1 MARKIISSKAKK
13 GKKIDSEWNRLSA
26 TDPGQ
31 PMLKTHVDQI
41 AKRVD
46 VAHNIRKGKKN
57 YEPIIG
63 AVVGS
68 VQSGKTSTMIGLSG
82 RLFAQGYQVI
92 TILTGLRNDLR
103 YQSARRFY
111 RDLFDSGEAT
121 YEFIPMKP
129 GIQEVYPKSFTH
141 PKGQGNHGSL
151 KQGMDFS
158 TDLPLIQDINTSSAA
173 SLNLNALNGVPVIQ
187 FVKKIGRRS
196 GGATLGMLKNALNMA
211 NNSLISAGKPP
222 LRHAIIDDECDE
234 ATVGGSTRAAA
245 PPEIRD
251 IVNIGHGTYVG
262 FTATAQANI
271 FTDGP
276 TNPLQP
282 KDFLELLRYPADYNV
297 GLPRS
302 DVAWNPG
309 RNTVAYCGG
318 YLFHEWN
325 DARGEP
331 DFFREDLNY
340 VQAVLSYIV
349 SGAIRLEN
357 KKGAK
362 FPSKKHRTQGYLPK
376 AHVLPEPHTML
387 VHTSHKISD
396 HFIAAGDM
404 IQAIHK
410 HLKSGKNITVA
421 DDSDALKEWGVVQ
434 KLLIKST
441 KTNLKIY
448 KTWYNKFE
456 TSTAS
461 VIKDSPGTK
470 RLPPW
475 NDVSKRLED
484 VISNIDLRIV
494 NSSTSSEN
502 LLYDVSDIS
511 IAGVPKQS
519 IPQDIYPIVISGN
532 KMGRGITLDGLT
544 TTFFDRHPK
553 MKVQDTIIQRQRW
566 FGYHGDRLGL
576 VRIFCHED
584 EWATLRAINDD
595 DESLKQE
602 IAKRKHLPPTSQK
615 WATFFT
621 GGSALTRKAKRGS
634 VKHISFDYS
643 PIPHGYFKIVNNP
656 CRTNSNKKNLRAF
669 DNLFKALCKKGMK
682 KPTSGSSHLKQHYF
696 LGKQFNS
703 GASGGAPV
711 THGSRLSAVE
721 VAEII
726 ESFYIHGH
734 NPDPSTQQLGNPKAL
749 GVKSGFKMLP
759 GKGKR
764 LHKMNGMWDQDYLH
778 VALYLRWWSHTQ
790 PGNVPEF
797 NLIIRNGASSKVRI
811 VKDHNGKKMDVKIG
825 RGKLGNHVVPLDKST
840 AYIRPATMGGRG
852 AGQIS
857 DGRLDD
863 MKTKKEWGS
872 DPAYLNGQ
880 ENPRKDGQ
888 PGLLILDLLND
899 GVGDIVRMG
908 LITPEG
914 GPVTGLAVQM

>member
-1 MARKIISSKAKK
+1 MARKISASKAKK
-13 GKKIDSEWNRLSA
+13 GAKINSEWNRLSA
-26 TDPGQ
+26 SDPGQ

-41 AKRVD
+41 AKRVKD
-46 VAHNIRKGKKN
+46 AHASRKGKKK
-57 YEPIIG
+57 YDPVIG

-121 YEFIPMKP
+121 YEFIPVKP
-129 GIQEVYPKSFTH
+129 NIQKVTPQSFTH
-141 PKGQGNHGSL
+141 PKGQGNHGTL
-151 KQGMDFS
+151 KQGTDFS

-173 SLNLNALNGVPVIQ
+173 ALELNALNGVPVIQ

-196 GGATLGMLKNALNMA
+196 GGATLGMLKNVINMA
-211 NNSLISAGKPP
+211 NNSLISGGHPP
-222 LRHAIIDDECDE
+222 LRHAVIDDECDE

-282 KDFLELLRYPADYNV
+282 QDFLELLRYPADYNI

-309 RNTVAYCGG
+309 KDKIAYCGG
-318 YLFHEWN
+318 YLYHEWN
-325 DARGEP
+325 DARGKP
-331 DFFREDLNY
+331 DYFREDLSY
-340 VQAVLSYIV
+340 AQAVLSYIV
-349 SGAIRLEN
+349 SGAIRLAN
-357 KKGAK
+357 RKGAT
-362 FPSKKHRTQGYLPK
+362 FPSKTDRTNGYLSK
-376 AHVLPEPHTML
+376 SHVLPEPHTML

-396 HFIAAGDM
+396 HFIAAGSM
-404 IQAIHK
+404 IQEIHT
-410 HLKSGKNITVA
+410 HLKSGKIITV
-421 DDSDALKEWGVVQ
+421 DDDVDALKEWN
-434 KLLIKST
+434 KLRTLLIKST
-441 KTNLKIY
+441 KTKLKMFQD
-448 KTWYNKFE
+448 WYDKFQIST
-456 TSTAS
+456 TSAR
-461 VIKDSPGTK
+461 IDSPGTK
-470 RLPPW
+470 KLPPW
-475 NDVSKRLED
+475 KDVSKRLEE

-494 NSSTSSEN
+494 NSKTKSEN
-502 LLYDVSDIS
+502 LLYDVSDIKIS
-511 IAGVPKQS
+511 GVDKQS
-519 IPQDIYPIVISGN
+519 IPQDIYPLVISGN

-566 FGYHGDRLGL
+566 FGYHGERIGL
-576 VRIFCHED
+576 IRIFCHEN
-584 EWATLRAINDD
+584 EWAILRSINDD

-621 GGSALTRKAKRGS
+621 GGSALTRKAKKGS
-634 VKHISFDYS
+634 MKHISFDYS
-643 PIPHGYFKIVNNP
+643 PISHGYFQIVNNP
-656 CRTNSNKKNLRAF
+656 IRKKSNKMNLRAF
-669 DNLFKALCKKGMK
+669 DDLFKTLSKKGLK
-682 KPTSGSSHLKQHYF
+682 KPTTGSAHLKKHFF
-696 LGKQFNS
+696 LGKQFDS
-703 GASGGAPV
+703 GTSGGTPI

-721 VAEII
+721 IAEIM

-749 GVKSGFKMLP
+749 GVTSGFK
-759 GKGKR
+759 
-764 LHKMNGMWDQDYLH
+764 KMNGKGQRLPKLNVKWNQDYLH
-778 VALYLRWWSHTQ
+778 VALYLRWWAYHQ
-790 PGNVPEF
+790 PVNVPEF
-797 NLIIRNGASSKVRI
+797 NLIIRNGASTKARP
-811 VKDHNGKKMDVKIG
+811 VKDHLGTGMDVEIG
-825 RGKLGNHVVPLDKST
+825 RGKLNNHVVPLDTST
-840 AYIRPATMGGRG
+840 AYTRPATMGGRG

-863 MKTKKEWGS
+863 MKTAWGPLIAS
-872 DPAYLNGQ
+872 SNGQ
-880 ENPRKDGQ
+880 EDPRKSGQ

-908 LITPEG
+908 LIVPEG
-914 GPVTGLAVQM
+914 GPVTGLAVQI